1 MRSARGILGA
11 LGVAGAA
18 YGAMLLLDLGAENL
32 RATLVWV
39 VGGVV
44 LHDAVLAPLTIL
56 VGLAFLRLQ
65 RAGVAIGPLVVGGV
79 VLASVTLAAVPVLGR
94 FGARTDNDTL
104 LDRDYL
110 VGWLVFA
117 GVVVVLSL
125 GLMLVRG
132 RQRP

>member
-11 LGVAGAA
+11 LGVAVAA

-56 VGLAFLRLQ
+56 VGLVFLRLQ

-104 LDRDYL
+104 LDRDYV

-117 GVVVVLSL
+117 GIVVVLSL

-132 RQRP
+132 KQRP